1 MNGPKYFTLFLKK
14 KMLKLIKHLVFSVLI
29 LRMALLK
36 VKHYGPRIVKRT
48 FKKLNAQPKLLQDR
62 AKLNQNI
69 FIPFPISN
77 DPNEFSESRL
87 CSRSNLRSA
96 VSLLNSLV
104 QFKMGNGIK
113 QIFAWDLS
121 ENTIKIRLVIV
132 ILGFFLF
139 FGVLSIKLI
148 FVASVDSVE
157 ASKFLGR
164 TDMFRRDIVD
174 RYGNLLAVNLPVAS
188 LYAKPRKVVDSEI
201 LAQKLL
207 QVFPELEKRKILE
220 LLDSSKKFVWIKRD
234 ISPKQQEDIY
244 NLGIPGL
251 EFEREQKRIYT
262 YGNLLSHVVGYVGRD
277 MEGLAGIEKFFD
289 KMLTTQDEDNHS
301 SNSSLQL
308 SIDVRVQ
315 NILAEEI
322 AKTVEKFK
330 AKGAAGII
338 VDPNNGEIIAMVS
351 NPDFDPHYP
360 GNALGDQL
368 FNMVTQGA
376 YEMGSGMKAL
386 TLAIGLDTGI
396 ITMNDAYD
404 LSYMKV
410 GKFKLKDYHP
420 VKGWH
425 SIGQI
430 FLQSS
435 NIGVSQIMLEI
446 GKNNLRN
453 YLKKLKLLEKLEIEL
468 AERARPLFPPYS
480 RWNDLSL
487 VTMSYGYAISESPA
501 HFIQAMMP
509 LVNGGVMYPLT
520 LLKRKENA
528 PLVGEKI
535 FKETTSKHM
544 RQLMRLV
551 VQEGTGKKAEVKGY
565 YVGGKTGTAEKVI
578 GGKYYK
584 DKRLSSFFGIMPA
597 TNPKYIIYVIFD
609 EPHGI
614 KETYNFASAGWT
626 AAPTVGAVLER
637 IAVLYGMNKL
647 EEDDEDVQELMNID
661 YIIDG
666 RT

>member
-1 MNGPKYFTLFLKK
+1 MDGSKPSISFFRK
-14 KMLKLIKHLVFSVLI
+14 KMLKLVRYLIFWILVFRIFLLKIKHYSVK
-29 LRMALLK
+29 K
-36 VKHYGPRIVKRT
+36 VKRNS
-48 FKKLNAQPKLLQDR
+48 KKLTLSPKILKDR
-62 AKLNQNI
+62 VKLNQNI
-69 FIPFPISN
+69 F
-77 DPNEFSESRL
+77 
-87 CSRSNLRSA
+87 
-96 VSLLNSLV
+96 
-104 QFKMGNGIK
+104 K
-113 QIFAWDLS
+113 QVFIWDLS
-121 ENTIKIRLVIV
+121 ENTIKIRLVLVIV
-132 ILGFFLF
+132 GFLLV

-148 FVASVDSVE
+148 FVASVDLITTN
-157 ASKFLGR
+157 KFLGR
-164 TDMFRRDIVD
+164 DDMFRRDIVD
-174 RYGNLLAVNLPVAS
+174 RYGNLLAVNLPIAS
-188 LYAKPRKVVDSEI
+188 LYAKPKKIVDSEI
-201 LAQKLL
+201 LAQKLVR
-207 QVFPELEKRKILE
+207 VFPELEKRKILE
-220 LLDSSKKFVWIKRD
+220 LLNIDKNFVWIKRD

-289 KMLTTQDEDNHS
+289 KMLTTQDEDNYS
-301 SNSSLQL
+301 GNSNLQL

-322 AKTVEKFK
+322 DKTLKKFH
-330 AKGAAGII
+330 AKGAAGIV

-351 NPDFDPHYP
+351 KPDFDPHYP

-368 FNMVTQGA
+368 FNMVTQGV

-396 ITMNDAYD
+396 VNMNDAYD

-410 GKFKLKDYHP
+410 GKFKVKDYHP

-430 FLQSS
+430 FLHSS

-453 YLKKLKLLEKLEIEL
+453 YLKKLKLLEKIEIEL
-468 AERARPLFPPYS
+468 PERARPLFPPYS
-480 RWNDLSL
+480 RWSDLSL

-509 LVNGGVMYPLT
+509 LVNGGFMYPLT
-520 LLKRKENA
+520 LLKRKENI
-528 PLVGEKI
+528 PIVGEKI
-535 FKETTSKHM
+535 FKETTSKYM

-551 VQEGTGKKAEVKGY
+551 VKEGTGKKAEVNGY

-584 DKRLSSFFGIMPA
+584 DKRISSFFGIMPA
-597 TNPKYIIYVIFD
+597 TNPKYIIYIIFD
-609 EPHGI
+609 EPQGI
-614 KETYNFASAGWT
+614 KETYNFAGGGWT
-626 AAPTVGAVLER
+626 AAPTAGAVLER

-647 EEDDEDVQELMNID
+647 DETDSDVQELTDID

-666 RT
+666 KT

>member
-1 MNGPKYFTLFLKK
+1 
-14 KMLKLIKHLVFSVLI
+14 
-29 LRMALLK
+29 MA
-36 VKHYGPRIVKRT
+36 
-48 FKKLNAQPKLLQDR
+48 
-62 AKLNQNI
+62 
-69 FIPFPISN
+69 
-77 DPNEFSESRL
+77 
-87 CSRSNLRSA
+87 
-96 VSLLNSLV
+96 
-104 QFKMGNGIK
+104 
-113 QIFAWDLS
+113 
-121 ENTIKIRLVIV
+121 
-132 ILGFFLF
+132 
-139 FGVLSIKLI
+139 
-148 FVASVDSVE
+148 
-157 ASKFLGR
+157 
-164 TDMFRRDIVD
+164 
-174 RYGNLLAVNLPVAS
+174 
-188 LYAKPRKVVDSEI
+188 
-201 LAQKLL
+201 
-207 QVFPELEKRKILE
+207 VFPDLEKKKILE
-220 LLDSSKKFVWIKRD
+220 LLRSNKKFVWIKRD

-244 NLGIPGL
+244 NLGMPGL

-277 MEGLAGIEKFFD
+277 MEGLAGTEKFFD
-289 KMLTTQDEDNHS
+289 NMLTTQDEDNHS
-301 SNSSLQL
+301 GNSSLQL

-322 AKTVEKFK
+322 AKTTQKFK
-330 AKGAAGII
+330 AKGGAGII

-360 GNALGDQL
+360 GNASSDQL
-368 FNMVTQGA
+368 FNIVTQGA

-386 TLAIGLDTGI
+386 TLAIGLDTSTI
-396 ITMNDAYD
+396 SMNDAYD

-410 GKFKLKDYHP
+410 GKFKVKDYHP

-430 FLQSS
+430 FLHSS

-446 GKNNLRN
+446 GKNNLRE
-453 YLKKLKLLEKLEIEL
+453 YLKKLKLLEKLDIEL

-480 RWNDLSL
+480 RWTDLSL

-509 LVNGGVMYPLT
+509 LVNGGIMYPLT
-520 LLKRKENA
+520 LLKRKDNA
-528 PLVGEKI
+528 PPMGEKI
-535 FKETTSKHM
+535 FKETTSKYM

-551 VQEGTGKKAEVKGY
+551 VLEGTGKKAEVKGY

-584 DKRLSSFFGIMPA
+584 DKRMSSFFGIMPA
-597 TNPKYIIYVIFD
+597 TNPKYIIYIIFD
-609 EPHGI
+609 EPQGI
-614 KETYNFASAGWT
+614 KETYGFAGGGWT

-637 IAVLYGMNKL
+637 IAVLYGMNKI
-647 EEDDEDVQELMNID
+647 EEDDPDVQELTDID

>member
-1 MNGPKYFTLFLKK
+1 MDGSKPSISFFRK
-14 KMLKLIKHLVFSVLI
+14 KMLKLVRYLIFWILVFRIFLLKIKHYSVK
-29 LRMALLK
+29 K
-36 VKHYGPRIVKRT
+36 VKRNS
-48 FKKLNAQPKLLQDR
+48 KKLTLSPKILKDR
-62 AKLNQNI
+62 VKLNQNI
-69 FIPFPISN
+69 F
-77 DPNEFSESRL
+77 
-87 CSRSNLRSA
+87 
-96 VSLLNSLV
+96 
-104 QFKMGNGIK
+104 K
-113 QIFAWDLS
+113 QVFIWDLS
-121 ENTIKIRLVIV
+121 ENTIKIRLVLVIV
-132 ILGFFLF
+132 GFLLV

-148 FVASVDSVE
+148 FVASVDLITTN
-157 ASKFLGR
+157 KFLGR
-164 TDMFRRDIVD
+164 DDMFRRDIVD
-174 RYGNLLAVNLPVAS
+174 RYGNLLAVNLPIAS
-188 LYAKPRKVVDSEI
+188 LYAKPKKIVDSEI
-201 LAQKLL
+201 LAQKLVR
-207 QVFPELEKRKILE
+207 VFPELEKRKILE
-220 LLDSSKKFVWIKRD
+220 LLNIDKNFVWIKRD

-289 KMLTTQDEDNHS
+289 KMLTTQDEDNYS
-301 SNSSLQL
+301 GNSNLQL

-322 AKTVEKFK
+322 DKTLKKFH
-330 AKGAAGII
+330 AKGAAGIV

-351 NPDFDPHYP
+351 KPDFDPHYP

-368 FNMVTQGA
+368 FNMVTQGV

-396 ITMNDAYD
+396 VNMNDAYD

-410 GKFKLKDYHP
+410 GKFKVKDYHP

-430 FLQSS
+430 FLHSS

-453 YLKKLKLLEKLEIEL
+453 YLKKLKLLEKIEIEL
-468 AERARPLFPPYS
+468 PERARPLFPPYS
-480 RWNDLSL
+480 RWSDLSL

-509 LVNGGVMYPLT
+509 LVNGGFMYPLT
-520 LLKRKENA
+520 LLKRKENITI
-528 PLVGEKI
+528 VGEKI
-535 FKETTSKHM
+535 FKETTSKYM

-551 VQEGTGKKAEVKGY
+551 VKEGTGKKAEVNGY

-584 DKRLSSFFGIMPA
+584 DKRISSFFGIMPA
-597 TNPKYIIYVIFD
+597 TNPKYIIYIIFD
-609 EPHGI
+609 EPQGI
-614 KETYNFASAGWT
+614 KETYNFAGGGWT

-647 EEDDEDVQELMNID
+647 DETDSDVQELTDID

-666 RT
+666 KT

>member
-1 MNGPKYFTLFLKK
+1 MDGSRPSISFFRK
-14 KMLKLIKHLVFSVLI
+14 KMLKLARYLIFCILVFRIFLLKIKHYSVK
-29 LRMALLK
+29 K
-36 VKHYGPRIVKRT
+36 VKRSCRNLTLSPKILNDRI
-48 FKKLNAQPKLLQDR
+48 
-62 AKLNQNI
+62 KLNQNI
-69 FIPFPISN
+69 F
-77 DPNEFSESRL
+77 
-87 CSRSNLRSA
+87 
-96 VSLLNSLV
+96 
-104 QFKMGNGIK
+104 K
-113 QIFAWDLS
+113 QVFIWDLS
-121 ENTIKIRLVIV
+121 ENTIKIRLVLVIV
-132 ILGFFLF
+132 GFLLVFS
-139 FGVLSIKLI
+139 VLSIKLI
-148 FVASVDSVE
+148 FVASVNLITT
-157 ASKFLGR
+157 SKFLGR
-164 TDMFRRDIVD
+164 DDMFRRDIVD
-174 RYGNLLAVNLPVAS
+174 RYGNLLAVNLPIAS
-188 LYAKPRKVVDSEI
+188 LYAKPKKIVDSEI
-201 LAQKLL
+201 LAQKLV

-220 LLDSSKKFVWIKRD
+220 LLNINKNFVWIKRD

-289 KMLTTQDEDNHS
+289 KMLTTQDEDNYS
-301 SNSSLQL
+301 GNSNLQL

-322 AKTVEKFK
+322 DKTLKKFH
-330 AKGAAGII
+330 AKGAAGIV

-351 NPDFDPHYP
+351 KPDFDPHYP

-368 FNMVTQGA
+368 FNMVTQGV

-396 ITMNDAYD
+396 VNMNDAYD

-410 GKFKLKDYHP
+410 GKFKVKDYHP

-430 FLQSS
+430 FLHSS

-453 YLKKLKLLEKLEIEL
+453 YLKKLKLLEKIEIEL
-468 AERARPLFPPYS
+468 PERARPLFPPYS
-480 RWNDLSL
+480 RWSDLSL

-509 LVNGGVMYPLT
+509 LVNGGFLYPLT
-520 LLKRKENA
+520 LLKRKENTA
-528 PLVGEKI
+528 IVGEKI
-535 FKETTSKHM
+535 FKETTSKYM

-551 VQEGTGKKAEVKGY
+551 VKEGTGKKAEVNGY
-565 YVGGKTGTAEKVI
+565 YIGGKTGTAEKVI

-584 DKRLSSFFGIMPA
+584 DKRISSFFGIMPA
-597 TNPKYIIYVIFD
+597 TNPKYIIYIIFD
-609 EPHGI
+609 EPQGI
-614 KETYNFASAGWT
+614 KETYNFAGGGWT

-647 EEDDEDVQELMNID
+647 DETDSDVQELTDID

-666 RT
+666 KT

>member
-1 MNGPKYFTLFLKK
+1 MDGSKPSISFFRK
-14 KMLKLIKHLVFSVLI
+14 KMLKLVRYLIFWILVFRIFLLKIKHYSVK
-29 LRMALLK
+29 K
-36 VKHYGPRIVKRT
+36 VKRNS
-48 FKKLNAQPKLLQDR
+48 KKLTLSPKILKDR
-62 AKLNQNI
+62 VKLNQNI
-69 FIPFPISN
+69 F
-77 DPNEFSESRL
+77 
-87 CSRSNLRSA
+87 
-96 VSLLNSLV
+96 
-104 QFKMGNGIK
+104 K
-113 QIFAWDLS
+113 QVFIWDLS
-121 ENTIKIRLVIV
+121 ENTIKIRLVFVIV
-132 ILGFFLF
+132 GFLLV

-148 FVASVDSVE
+148 FVASVDLITTN
-157 ASKFLGR
+157 KFLGR
-164 TDMFRRDIVD
+164 DDMFRRDIVD
-174 RYGNLLAVNLPVAS
+174 RYGNLLAVNLPIAS
-188 LYAKPRKVVDSEI
+188 LYAKPKKIVDSEI
-201 LAQKLL
+201 LAQKLVR
-207 QVFPELEKRKILE
+207 VFPELEKRKILE
-220 LLDSSKKFVWIKRD
+220 LLNIDKNFVWIKRD

-289 KMLTTQDEDNHS
+289 KMLTTQDEDNYS
-301 SNSSLQL
+301 GNSNLQL

-322 AKTVEKFK
+322 DKTLKKFH
-330 AKGAAGII
+330 AKGAAGIV

-351 NPDFDPHYP
+351 KPDFDPHYP

-368 FNMVTQGA
+368 FNMVTQGV

-396 ITMNDAYD
+396 VNMNDAYD

-410 GKFKLKDYHP
+410 GKFKVKDYHP

-430 FLQSS
+430 FLHSS

-453 YLKKLKLLEKLEIEL
+453 YLKKLKLLEKIEIEL
-468 AERARPLFPPYS
+468 PERARPLFPPYS
-480 RWNDLSL
+480 RWSDLSL

-509 LVNGGVMYPLT
+509 LVNGGFMYPLT
-520 LLKRKENA
+520 LLKRKENI
-528 PLVGEKI
+528 PIVGEKI
-535 FKETTSKHM
+535 FKETTSKYM

-551 VQEGTGKKAEVKGY
+551 VKEGTGKKAEVNGY

-584 DKRLSSFFGIMPA
+584 DKRISSFFGIMPA
-597 TNPKYIIYVIFD
+597 TNPKYIIYIIFD
-609 EPHGI
+609 EPQGI
-614 KETYNFASAGWT
+614 KETYNFAGGGWT

-647 EEDDEDVQELMNID
+647 DETDSDVQELTDID

-666 RT
+666 KT

>member
-1 MNGPKYFTLFLKK
+1 MNGQKYSISVLRKQV
-14 KMLKLIKHLVFSVLI
+14 LKLAKYLVFMILVFRLNVLK
-29 LRMALLK
+29 L
-36 VKHYGPRIVKRT
+36 KHYTIKIVKRT
-48 FKKLNAQPKLLQDR
+48 FKKKAVSNRIFKDPN
-62 AKLNQNI
+62 KLNKNI
-69 FIPFPISN
+69 F
-77 DPNEFSESRL
+77 
-87 CSRSNLRSA
+87 
-96 VSLLNSLV
+96 
-104 QFKMGNGIK
+104 K
-113 QIFAWDLS
+113 QIFVWDLS
-121 ENTIKIRLVIV
+121 ENTIKIRLVLV
-132 ILGFFLF
+132 ILGFSIF
-139 FGVLSIKLI
+139 FSILSIKLI
-148 FVASVDSVE
+148 FVASVDLVHAGKSFAR
-157 ASKFLGR
+157 AS
-164 TDMFRRDIVD
+164 MFRRDIVD
-174 RYGNLLAVNLPVAS
+174 RYGNLLAVNLPIAS
-188 LYAKPRKVVDSEI
+188 LYAKPSKVVDSET
-201 LAQKLL
+201 LTEKLKKI
-207 QVFPELEKRKILE
+207 FPDLEKRKILE
-220 LLDSSKKFVWIKRD
+220 LLNSNKKFVWIKRD

-289 KMLTTQDEDNHS
+289 KTLTLQDGDNHS
-301 SNSSLQL
+301 SNSNLQL

-322 AKTVEKFK
+322 AKTVQKFK
-330 AKGAAGII
+330 AKGGAGIV

-360 GNALGDQL
+360 GNASSDQL
-368 FNMVTQGA
+368 FNMATQGA

-396 ITMNDAYD
+396 IAMNDAYD
-404 LSYMKV
+404 LTYMKV

-435 NIGVSQIMLEI
+435 NIGVSQIILEI
-446 GKNNLRN
+446 GKNNLRQ

-468 AERARPLFPPYS
+468 SERARPLFPPYS
-480 RWNDLSL
+480 RWSDISL

-509 LVNGGVMYPLT
+509 LVNGGIMYPLT
-520 LLKRKENA
+520 LLKRKDNE
-528 PLVGEKI
+528 PLTGERI
-535 FKETTSKHM
+535 FKENTSKHIK
-544 RQLMRLV
+544 QLMRLV

-565 YVGGKTGTAEKVI
+565 YIGGKTGTAEKVV

-584 DKRLSSFFGIMPA
+584 NKRLSSFFGIMPA

-609 EPHGI
+609 EPQGI

-626 AAPTVGAVLER
+626 AAPTAGAVFER

-647 EEDDEDVQELMNID
+647 EEDDPEVQELMDID

-666 RT
+666 KT

>member
-1 MNGPKYFTLFLKK
+1 MDGSRPSISFFRK
-14 KMLKLIKHLVFSVLI
+14 KMLKLARYLIFCILVFRIFLLKIKHHSVK
-29 LRMALLK
+29 K
-36 VKHYGPRIVKRT
+36 VKRSCRNLTLSPKILNDRI
-48 FKKLNAQPKLLQDR
+48 
-62 AKLNQNI
+62 KLNQNI
-69 FIPFPISN
+69 F
-77 DPNEFSESRL
+77 
-87 CSRSNLRSA
+87 
-96 VSLLNSLV
+96 
-104 QFKMGNGIK
+104 K
-113 QIFAWDLS
+113 QVFIWDLS
-121 ENTIKIRLVIV
+121 ENTIKIRLVLVIV
-132 ILGFFLF
+132 GFLLI

-148 FVASVDSVE
+148 FVASVDLITTN
-157 ASKFLGR
+157 KFLGR
-164 TDMFRRDIVD
+164 DDMFRRDIVD
-174 RYGNLLAVNLPVAS
+174 RYGNLLAVNLPIAS
-188 LYAKPRKVVDSEI
+188 LYARPKKIVDSEI
-201 LAQKLL
+201 LAQKLVR
-207 QVFPELEKRKILE
+207 VFPELEKRKILE
-220 LLDSSKKFVWIKRD
+220 LLNINKNFVWIKRD

-289 KMLTTQDEDNHS
+289 KMLTTQDEDNYS
-301 SNSSLQL
+301 GNSNLQL

-322 AKTVEKFK
+322 DKTLKKFH
-330 AKGAAGII
+330 AKGAAGIV

-351 NPDFDPHYP
+351 KPDFDPHYP

-368 FNMVTQGA
+368 FNMVTQGV

-396 ITMNDAYD
+396 VNMNDAYD

-410 GKFKLKDYHP
+410 GKFKVKDYHP

-430 FLQSS
+430 FLHSS

-453 YLKKLKLLEKLEIEL
+453 YLKKLKLLEKIEIEL
-468 AERARPLFPPYS
+468 PERARPLFPPYS
-480 RWNDLSL
+480 RWSDLSL

-509 LVNGGVMYPLT
+509 LVNGGFLYPLT
-520 LLKRKENA
+520 LLKRKENTA
-528 PLVGEKI
+528 IVGEKI
-535 FKETTSKHM
+535 FKETTSKYM

-551 VQEGTGKKAEVKGY
+551 VKEGTGKKAEVNGY

-584 DKRLSSFFGIMPA
+584 DKRISSFFGIMPA
-597 TNPKYIIYVIFD
+597 TNPKYIIYIIFD
-609 EPHGI
+609 EPQGI
-614 KETYNFASAGWT
+614 KETYNFAGGGWT

-647 EEDDEDVQELMNID
+647 DETDSDVQELTDID

-666 RT
+666 KT

>member
-1 MNGPKYFTLFLKK
+1 MDGSKPSISFFRK
-14 KMLKLIKHLVFSVLI
+14 KMLKLVRYLIFWILVFRIFLLKIKHYSVK
-29 LRMALLK
+29 K
-36 VKHYGPRIVKRT
+36 VKRNS
-48 FKKLNAQPKLLQDR
+48 KKLTLSPKILKDR
-62 AKLNQNI
+62 VKLNQNI
-69 FIPFPISN
+69 F
-77 DPNEFSESRL
+77 
-87 CSRSNLRSA
+87 
-96 VSLLNSLV
+96 
-104 QFKMGNGIK
+104 K
-113 QIFAWDLS
+113 QVFIWDLS
-121 ENTIKIRLVIV
+121 ENTIKIRLVLVIV
-132 ILGFFLF
+132 GFLLV

-148 FVASVDSVE
+148 FVASVDLITTN
-157 ASKFLGR
+157 KFLGR
-164 TDMFRRDIVD
+164 DDMFRRDIVD
-174 RYGNLLAVNLPVAS
+174 RYGNLLAVNLPIAS
-188 LYAKPRKVVDSEI
+188 LYAKPKKIVDSEI
-201 LAQKLL
+201 LAQKLVR
-207 QVFPELEKRKILE
+207 VFPELEKRKILE
-220 LLDSSKKFVWIKRD
+220 LLNIDKNFVWIKRD

-289 KMLTTQDEDNHS
+289 KMLTTQDEDNYS
-301 SNSSLQL
+301 GNSNLQL

-322 AKTVEKFK
+322 DKTLKKFH
-330 AKGAAGII
+330 AKGAAGIV

-351 NPDFDPHYP
+351 KPDFDPHYP

-368 FNMVTQGA
+368 FNMVTQGV

-396 ITMNDAYD
+396 VNMNDAYD

-410 GKFKLKDYHP
+410 GKFKVKDYHP

-430 FLQSS
+430 FLHSS

-453 YLKKLKLLEKLEIEL
+453 YLKKLKLLEKIEIEL
-468 AERARPLFPPYS
+468 PERARPLFPPYS
-480 RWNDLSL
+480 RWSDLSL

-509 LVNGGVMYPLT
+509 LVNGGFMYPLT
-520 LLKRKENA
+520 LLKRKENT
-528 PLVGEKI
+528 PIVGEKI
-535 FKETTSKHM
+535 FKETTSKYM

-551 VQEGTGKKAEVKGY
+551 VKEGTGKKAEVNGY

-584 DKRLSSFFGIMPA
+584 DKRISSFFGIMPA
-597 TNPKYIIYVIFD
+597 TNPKYIIYIIFD
-609 EPHGI
+609 EPQGI
-614 KETYNFASAGWT
+614 KETYNFAGGGWT

-647 EEDDEDVQELMNID
+647 DETDSDVQELTDID

-666 RT
+666 KT

>member
-1 MNGPKYFTLFLKK
+1 MDGSKPSISFFRK
-14 KMLKLIKHLVFSVLI
+14 KMLKLVRYLIFWILVFRIFLLKIKHYSVK
-29 LRMALLK
+29 K
-36 VKHYGPRIVKRT
+36 VKRNS
-48 FKKLNAQPKLLQDR
+48 KKLTLSPKILKDR
-62 AKLNQNI
+62 VKLNQNI
-69 FIPFPISN
+69 F
-77 DPNEFSESRL
+77 
-87 CSRSNLRSA
+87 
-96 VSLLNSLV
+96 
-104 QFKMGNGIK
+104 K
-113 QIFAWDLS
+113 QVFIWDLS
-121 ENTIKIRLVIV
+121 ENTIKIRLVLVIV
-132 ILGFFLF
+132 GFLLV

-148 FVASVDSVE
+148 FVASVDLITTN
-157 ASKFLGR
+157 KFLGR
-164 TDMFRRDIVD
+164 DDMFRRDIVD
-174 RYGNLLAVNLPVAS
+174 RYGNLLAVNLPIAS
-188 LYAKPRKVVDSEI
+188 LYAKPKKIVDSEI
-201 LAQKLL
+201 LAQKLVR
-207 QVFPELEKRKILE
+207 VFPELEKRKILE
-220 LLDSSKKFVWIKRD
+220 LLNIDKNFVWIKRD

-289 KMLTTQDEDNHS
+289 KMLTTQDEDNYS
-301 SNSSLQL
+301 GNSNLQL

-322 AKTVEKFK
+322 DKTLKKFH
-330 AKGAAGII
+330 AKGAAGIV

-351 NPDFDPHYP
+351 KPDFDPHYP

-368 FNMVTQGA
+368 FNMVTQGV

-396 ITMNDAYD
+396 VNMNDAYD

-410 GKFKLKDYHP
+410 GKFKVKDYHP

-430 FLQSS
+430 FLHSS

-453 YLKKLKLLEKLEIEL
+453 YLKKLKLLEKIEIEL
-468 AERARPLFPPYS
+468 PERARPLFPPYS
-480 RWNDLSL
+480 RWSDLSL

-509 LVNGGVMYPLT
+509 LVNGGFMYPLT
-520 LLKRKENA
+520 LLKRKENI
-528 PLVGEKI
+528 PIVGEKI
-535 FKETTSKHM
+535 FKETTSKYM

-551 VQEGTGKKAEVKGY
+551 VKEGTGKKAEVNGY

-584 DKRLSSFFGIMPA
+584 DKRISSFFGIMPA
-597 TNPKYIIYVIFD
+597 TNPKYIIYIIFD
-609 EPHGI
+609 EPQGI
-614 KETYNFASAGWT
+614 KETYNFAGGGWT

-647 EEDDEDVQELMNID
+647 DETDSDVQELTDID

-666 RT
+666 KT